1 MRIRLPTC
9 LAVLALAFSAISA
22 RAETVVRY
30 GISMADIPL
39 TTGQP
44 DRGAGAYQFTAYT
57 IYDPLVAWE
66 MDVADRPGKLVPGLA
81 TEWKVDDTNKTKWR
95 FTLRKGVKFHDGS
108 EFDADAVIWNL
119 DKVLNDKAPQFDK
132 RQSAQVKTRLPSVA
146 SYTKIDDSTVEIT
159 TKTVDSFFPYQML
172 WFLVSSPAQYDKLG
186 KDWDKFASQPS
197 GTGPFK
203 LTKLVPRELAE
214 LTKNPDYW
222 NKKRIP
228 KVDKLVLV
236 PMPEALTRTNA
247 LLAGQVDL
255 IETPAPDAVPQLKAA
270 GMKLVDNIT
279 PHVWNYHLSVLPG
292 SPWTDIRL
300 RKALNLAIDREAVVG
315 LMNGL
320 AKPAKGQVD
329 PSSPWFGKPSFE
341 LKYDVAAAKKLV
353 EEAGY
358 SKAKPL
364 KATFIIAQGWYRP
377 DAVAADER
385 IFAAELQGNRHRHRF
400 QGGRA
405 RDALYALA
413 QGRGRRDQ
421 RRHHRQQHRL
431 RHFGSPLRHR
441 PLLPFEP
448 DRAGRRQLG
457 RLQEPE
463 GRRADRR
470 GQADLRC
477 HQAGRTAG
485 PSACADRRRRHAGV
499 GCPRHQPA
507 CTVAQDQAVRASA
520 ALVPGSDDDRGGV
533 KAAAQLSAVVLA
545 NARTTPLVE
554 AAARASRPL
563 TSSAV
568 HTPRSSPPAAG

>member
-1 MRIRLPTC
+1 MRIRLSTC
-9 LAVLALAFSAISA
+9 FAVLALALSAIPA
-22 RAETVVRY
+22 GAETVLRY

-81 TEWKVDDTNKTKWR
+81 TEWRVDAENKTKWR

-146 SYTKIDDSTVEIT
+146 SYAKIDDFTVEIT

-172 WFLVSSPAQYDKLG
+172 WFLVSSPAQYEKLG

-270 GMKLVDNIT
+270 GMKLVDNVT

-353 EEAGY
+353 EEGEAAESDLHHRTGRH
-358 SKAKPL
+358 
-364 KATFIIAQGWYRP
+364 RP

-385 IFAAELQGNRHRHRF
+385 IFAAELQGDRHRHRF
-400 QGGRA
+400 QGRRA
-405 RDALYALA
+405 RDTLYALA
-413 QGRGRRDQ
+413 QGRGRRDE

-431 RHFGSPLRHR
+431 
-441 PLLPFEP
+441 
-448 DRAGRRQLG
+448 
-457 RLQEPE
+457 
-463 GRRADRR
+463 
-470 GQADLRC
+470 C
-477 HQAGRTAG
+477 H
-485 PSACADRRRRHAGV
+485 
-499 GCPRHQPA
+499 
-507 CTVAQDQAVRASA
+507 
-520 ALVPGSDDDRGGV
+520 L
-533 KAAAQLSAVVLA
+533 
-545 NARTTPLVE
+545 
-554 AAARASRPL
+554 
-563 TSSAV
+563 
-568 HTPRSSPPAAG
+568 